1 MIRMTKERIRHVSSA
16 VLERLKSQQLFDVT
30 GSKEKL
36 IDALEKSI
44 TDELSV
50 EDRLNAE
57 VRKMLKQYDAE
68 FDSGRADYQKI
79 FVMVKR
85 KLVKERS
92 IVL

>member
-1 MIRMTKERIRHVSSA
+1 MRMTKERIRHVSSA

-68 FDSGRADYQKI
+68 FDSGRADYQKM
-79 FVMVKR
+79 FVMVKS